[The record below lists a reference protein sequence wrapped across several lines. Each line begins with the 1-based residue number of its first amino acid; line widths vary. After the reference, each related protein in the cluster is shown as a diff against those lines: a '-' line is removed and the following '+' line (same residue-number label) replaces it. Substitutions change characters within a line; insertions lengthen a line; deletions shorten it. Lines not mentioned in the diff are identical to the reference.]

1 MGIAVLPLQCS
12 VLIPQKTLW
21 NVLQKL
27 ISLKNVLWKLDML
40 QKFQCASWKPA
51 DNLIYY
57 KKTTT
62 KKSSYLWTTMYGL
75 PIKNLLYSYKT
86 RRWLMCKSTRVTFE
100 IFLIFMNGFHMYS
113 QITSLSKWFSTIF
126 TLEIF
131 VIFMNCLDI
140 NPKRSSPSNL
150 R

>member
-1 MGIAVLPLQCS
+1 MHRVLKSCQKIAIWKSCCEKYIWLP
-12 VLIPQKTLW
+12 
-21 NVLQKL
+21 
-27 ISLKNVLWKLDML
+27 
-40 QKFQCASWKPA
+40 SWKTT
-51 DNLIYY
+51 DNLICY

-131 VIFMNCLDI
+131 VMFMNCLDI